1 MCRRVLCLTA
11 GFVFVL
17 AIFLLGGSGCVFA
30 EDTAKAK
37 QLVDQKTSKSASK
50 KATPTAIA
58 QSDREK
64 IWTSPEMLRARAWL
78 EEYFRVSK
86 KYTPEQKKEYRK
98 HLESMTAPQM
108 EIWLMQFEQER
119 QAASKKNE
127 AENQNRAVRTKRGL
141 AEIRKQQNTLKD
153 IETGLHKQAAQEE
166 KTINQDRQFA
176 RSMYKQQ
183 QEEAAQ
189 AQMEY
194 SSGGFGWGG
203 CGGGFSDE
211 RLKTDLKLVG
221 TSPSGIKIYRF
232 RYRGDSRWYEGVLAQ
247 ELLLTHPEAVV
258 FSSSGYMMVH
268 YGLIDVPFRELS
280 EFDPVPGP

>member
-1 MCRRVLCLTA
+1 MCRRVLCLA
-11 GFVFVL
+11 VGIVCVL
-17 AIFLLGGSGCVFA
+17 AIFLGASGYVFA
-30 EDTAKAK
+30 VDTAKAK
-37 QLVDQKTSKSASK
+37 KTGDQKTSKSASE
-50 KATPTAIA
+50 KAIPTANV
-58 QSDREK
+58 QSDRDK
-64 IWTSPEMLRARAWL
+64 VWNSPEMLWARAWM

-98 HLESMTAPQM
+98 HLASMTAPQM
-108 EIWLMQFEQER
+108 ELWLMQFEEER
-119 QAASKKNE
+119 QVAAKKNE
-127 AENQNRAVRTKRGL
+127 AEKQNRAVRTTRGL
-141 AEIRKQQNTLKD
+141 AEIRNQQNILKN
-153 IETGLHKQAAQEE
+153 IEKDEHKQAAQQE

-183 QEEAAQ
+183 QREAAQ
-189 AQMEY
+189 ATMEY

-203 CGGGFSDE
+203 FGGGFSDE
-211 RLKTDLKLVG
+211 RLKRDLKFVG

-258 FSSSGYMMVH
+258 FASSGYMMVH

-280 EFDPVPGP
+280 ECDGVPGP